1 MKPAD
6 IIDDA
11 KRIAQDNGILRTPDL
26 YADATFL
33 TFVNKVLKQ
42 TAILRPDL
50 FAVLAELPTV
60 PNVAEQSLPT
70 DSIKLLDIFSIRNG
84 SAVVEV
90 SRQVMDRSYP
100 QWRSD
105 SPGVPVNFM
114 RHPQNPNRYFL
125 YPRPVAGIVLSGEY
139 AQTPPEYTLQQDIEV
154 IPDSYQPVIV
164 FGVLT
169 HISGI
174 ENPTLDNQRY
184 NQFQQTYIGML
195 QTESDR
201 RAMRRAEYV
210 NQDV

>member
-33 TFVNKVLKQ
+33 TFVNKTLKQ

-50 FAVLAELPTV
+50 FAVLAELSTA

-70 DSIKLLDIFSIRNG
+70 DAIKLLDIFSIRNG
-84 SAVVEV
+84 SAIVEV

-105 SPGVPVNFM
+105 ASGVPVNFM
-114 RHPQNPNRYFL
+114 RHPLNPNRYFL

-139 AQTPPEYTLQQDIEV
+139 ARTPPEYTLQQDIEV

-169 HISGI
+169 HIAGI
-174 ENPTLDNQRY
+174 ENPTQDGQRY
-184 NQFQQTYIGML
+184 NQFQQTYLGML
-195 QTESDR
+195 QTESDQRAAR
-201 RAMRRAEYV
+201 RAQYV